1 MQSYSFTSGVVVT
14 SMLGATSPVGLIFFW
29 VWHVFHMS
37 VDVTTDQQIFSYK
50 FCLGSVTVISLYV
63 PMIVDITFTGANMG
77 KRMAFA
83 TVPSGIA
90 ALIGPP
96 VTGFLL
102 GNDYTWCTWQA
113 IVFSSMGTAA
123 NCMSLYKLWIVLL
136 QVVVIAAA
144 GLNLSACQVYR
155 KQTQLRMARHSIFA
169 CAAAIAQNVTFQVHH
184 DSLSGFRVLKFS
196 P

>member
-1 MQSYSFTSGVVVT
+1 
-14 SMLGATSPVGLIFFW
+14 
-29 VWHVFHMS
+29 MS
-37 VDVTTDQQIFSYK
+37 VDVTTDQRIFSYK

-83 TVPSGIA
+83 TVPSCIV
-90 ALIGPP
+90 ALIRPP

-123 NCMSLYKLWIVLL
+123 NCMSL
-136 QVVVIAAA
+136 
-144 GLNLSACQVYR
+144 
-155 KQTQLRMARHSIFA
+155 
-169 CAAAIAQNVTFQVHH
+169 
-184 DSLSGFRVLKFS
+184 
-196 P
+196 